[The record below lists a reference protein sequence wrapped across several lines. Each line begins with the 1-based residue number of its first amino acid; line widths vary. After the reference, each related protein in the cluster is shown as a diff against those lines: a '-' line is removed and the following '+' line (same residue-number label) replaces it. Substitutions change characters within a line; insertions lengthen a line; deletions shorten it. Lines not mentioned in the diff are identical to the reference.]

1 MSTLQEQQTQL
12 LEPVDRDAQARRL
25 NQISSVLSVV
35 LVIIG
40 VQTVLANSWTNSL
53 LVILAMACFT
63 GVDGLVKY
71 LGAWVPLVV
80 VMWFRYMFHAVV
92 VTAVMLPLRG
102 RSLVRT
108 AHPRFQVLRG
118 SLLLAVSAISFVA
131 LQYMPVGEFTAI
143 VMITPLVVT
152 LLAALFLRERVP
164 PLRWV
169 LVFGGFAGA
178 LLVVQPGGDVIG
190 WASLLPLLMVVTYAW
205 FQILTSRMART
216 EDPMTMHFYTG
227 WVGALIAT
235 AVLPL
240 VWQAMPDARTFA
252 ILCLVGLMGTVGHFL
267 LILAFARAPASTLTP
282 YLYAQIGF
290 AMLCGWLV
298 FDHIP
303 GALELAGIALIVVC
317 GATAS
322 WLTARE
328 KQPLLQP
335 PEP

>member
-1 MSTLQEQQTQL
+1 MTS
-12 LEPVDRDAQARRL
+12 QAAGARAPL
-25 NQISSVLSVV
+25 GIAFLVLAVACFAVLDTAVKYVGAFVPV
-35 LVIIG
+35 LVA
-40 VQTVLANSWTNSL
+40 V
-53 LVILAMACFT
+53 
-63 GVDGLVKY
+63 
-71 LGAWVPLVV
+71 
-80 VMWFRYMFHAVV
+80 WFRYVFQAVA
-92 VTAVMLPLRG
+92 VTAFMLPVRG
-102 RSLVRT
+102 RGLLKT

-118 SLLLAVSAISFVA
+118 GLLLTVSALSFVA
-131 LQYMPVGEFTAI
+131 VQFMPVGEFTAF
-143 VMITPLVVT
+143 VMTTPLVVT
-152 LLAALFLRERVP
+152 LLAALFLKERVSL
-164 PLRWV
+164 LRWL
-169 LVFGGFAGA
+169 LVSGGFLGA
-178 LLVVQPGGDVIG
+178 LLVVQPGSASFG
-190 WASLLPLLMVVTYAW
+190 WATLLPLAMVVTYAW
-205 FQILTSRMART
+205 FQILTSRLART
-216 EDPMTMHFYTG
+216 EDPMTMHFCTG

-328 KQPLLQP
+328 KQTLLQP
-335 PEP
+335 PEA